1 MLSCFTSL
9 SLTKP
14 WVLISTSLQKSRK
27 ITTLSIVSMNT
38 YRNIE
43 NKTYNTAITL
53 TMGYKIPSSLSQPI
67 LLVDSNTT
75 LFEAIFSSNF
85 NTVSLAS

>member
-53 TMGYKIPSSLSQPI
+53 AMGYKIPSSPSQPI

-75 LFEAIFSSNF
+75 LVEAIFSSNF